1 LFQESNSNTF
11 ELYNLKQ
18 DNKLVFEDVDAKDLY
33 SVILNLNI
41 LDNSLLHK
49 DVFKMTQNINISFKI
64 IQKTEFLFR
73 VR

>member
-1 LFQESNSNTF
+1 LFQESNLNTF

-64 IQKTEFLFR
+64 IQKTEFLFG

>member
-1 LFQESNSNTF
+1 MFQESNSNTF